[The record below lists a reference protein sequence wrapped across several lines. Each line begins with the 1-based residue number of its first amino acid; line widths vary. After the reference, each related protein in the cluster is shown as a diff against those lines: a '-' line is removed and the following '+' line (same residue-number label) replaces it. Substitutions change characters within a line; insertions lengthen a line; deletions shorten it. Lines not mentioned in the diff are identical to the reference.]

1 MTTHHLRSAID
12 MKIKTVLLFFLACS
26 FLFLSGQSPDPWET
40 WFERSDGTETPRYE
54 ATLNYCQQL
63 ADSSD
68 WVYLTYFG
76 ESHQGRSLPL
86 LIADKDG
93 HFEPHTRNNKV
104 VVLIQACI
112 HPGESEGKDAGL
124 MLLRDIAIH
133 QKLAPLLDHI
143 TLLFIPIFNA
153 DGHERFGPYNRINQ
167 NGPKEMGWRSN
178 AVNLNLNRDYLKV
191 DAVEMKAWHTLFNA
205 WNPDFFIDCH
215 SSDGSDYQYVM
226 TYLMEI
232 NGTMDAELTRWQA
245 EEIIPYLEKSMEES
259 GFPIHPYVSF
269 RNWFDPESGIRHYPA
284 QPAFSTGY
292 TALRNRPGLLL
303 ETHMLKPYEE
313 RVESTYQMIH
323 HCLAFLNQDPIGF
336 KNRIAAA
343 DAHAAS
349 SLFREEAYTIRWES
363 DFSDSTWKPFK
374 GIMWEKQKSDLTG
387 GDWYQYNG
395 DTATFL
401 MKTFDKYL
409 SREEVMLPEAYIVP
423 AEWKEVIKVLEY
435 HGMIMMAIPQEVIL
449 PVETYRFYDYHWERT
464 PYEGRFRVNTKA
476 RLVRQELRFAAG
488 SVLVPMNQASS
499 RLIAYA
505 LEPMANGSLLQW
517 GFFNAIFEQKEY
529 GETWIME
536 KIARDMI
543 RENPELK
550 TEFESKKAADPNFA
564 GSQWLQ
570 LNWFYSQT
578 PYWDEHKDLYPVG
591 RIMDASVLKDI
602 GD

>member
-1 MTTHHLRSAID
+1 
-12 MKIKTVLLFFLACS
+12 MKTPAVLLCFLAC
-26 FLFLSGQSPDPWET
+26 LFLPLHGQAPDPWKT
-40 WFERSDGTETPRYE
+40 WFEQSGGLETPRYD

-63 ADSSD
+63 ADSSE
-68 WVYLTYFG
+68 WIQLSYFG
-76 ESHQGRSLPL
+76 ESLQGRALPL
-86 LIADKDG
+86 LVADKEA
-93 HFEPHTRNNKV
+93 HFLPPAKKDKV

-112 HPGESEGKDAGL
+112 HPGESEGKDAGM

-133 QKLAPLLDHI
+133 QKLSPLLDHI

-178 AVNLNLNRDYLKV
+178 AVNLNLNRDYLKS
-191 DAVEMKAWHTLFNA
+191 DAPEMIAWHKLFNA

-245 EEIIPYLEKSMEES
+245 EEIIPHLEKKMDES

-303 ETHMLKPYEE
+303 ETHMLKPYKA
-313 RVESTYQMIH
+313 RVESTYEIIR
-323 HCLAFLNQDPIGF
+323 HCLAFLNQDPEGY
-336 KNRIAAA
+336 KKMIAAA

-349 SLFREEAYTIRWES
+349 PDFRKETYPIRWES
-363 DFSDSTWKPFK
+363 DFSDSTWKPFM
-374 GIMWEKQKSDLTG
+374 GIKWEKQKSELTG

-401 MKTFDKYL
+401 MKTFEKYIPQ
-409 SREEVMLPEAYIVP
+409 EEVQLPEAYIIP
-423 AEWKEVIKVLEY
+423 AEWKEVINVLEY
-435 HGMIMMAIPQEVIL
+435 HGIEMGVIPRETIL
-449 PVETYRFYDYHWERT
+449 PVETYRFSDYQWDRS
-464 PYEGRFRVNTKA
+464 PYEGRFRLHTKA
-476 RLVRQELRFAAG
+476 LSFPREQIFPAG
-488 SVLVPMNQASS
+488 SVLVPMNQASA

-505 LEPMANGSLLQW
+505 LEPLANGSLLHW
-517 GFFNAIFEQKEY
+517 GFFNTIFEQKEY

-543 RENPELK
+543 RENPALK
-550 TEFESKKAADPNFA
+550 TEFEAKKAADPAFA

-570 LNWFYSQT
+570 LNWFYART
-578 PYWDEHKDLYPVG
+578 PYWDERKDVYPVG
-591 RIMDASVLKDI
+591 RLMDASIYEALRKEF
-602 GD
+602 